1 MKHDEYHRQFAEG
14 IIEQIRQGTAP
25 WQKPWGPGERV
36 LPANVDTGRSY
47 SGGNSLHLA
56 AVQQERGYGDVRWGT
71 YRQIQARGGQVRKG
85 ERGTRILS
93 FQDHRKIAVNDERGR
108 PVRDNEGKRVYRHE
122 RLPTPVVRQYTVF
135 NAEQADGLPARPTPT
150 AEPLWKVHQ
159 QAERVLEDG
168 GVPVRHVAGDR
179 AFYNLN
185 NDEIVLPER
194 GQFPSANHYY
204 QTALHELGHSTGHP
218 ERMNRATLTQ
228 GIADGFGSPAYAKE
242 ELRAEISAMM
252 TGERVGVGHDPSRG
266 AAYVEGWVAA
276 LEEDPREIRRA
287 AADAQKISDFVLA
300 RSRERE
306 PEREPR
312 WPPPALPTRSTPQG
326 RSSRCRSRPGAPAP
340 AAEAKDGALGDV
352 RPHDRTGPASRRAA
366 KPRYLP
372 HAGRPSPRIRREP
385 GPRVHLLQRT
395 VPWGARRH
403 RHLRRRL
410 VRDLAEAHFGGHP
423 YTTRRAVNAWTREGL
438 AKESTAKGPKGRP
451 FKVLTLTRKGA
462 AAIRDLDAGQ
472 GLDPG
477 QHIRSAARLLQHAQ
491 LAHDTA
497 IYRACGRERQ
507 RLLERGAAIRRVR
520 LDGELKSAVARRS
533 ESARARD
540 GRRAADAER
549 HRAAGELGLPIDAQ
563 GRVLYPDAQI
573 EYTDAEGRSGR
584 VNVEVASGH
593 YRQGSVRAKAAA
605 GFRMHANGPAGA
617 RVLRALGCEDHGS
630 SLRGPAERDPAAI
643 EL

>member
-1 MKHDEYHRQFAEG
+1 MFDRTIGSDPRPA
-14 IIEQIRQGTAP
+14 AP
-25 WQKPWGPGERV
+25 QSR
-36 LPANVDTGRSY
+36 A
-47 SGGNSLHLA
+47 
-56 AVQQERGYGDVRWGT
+56 T
-71 YRQIQARGGQVRKG
+71 YRMRDGHRREHDASRDRGSTSFR
-85 ERGTRILS
+85 ERC
-93 FQDHRKIAVNDERGR
+93 
-108 PVRDNEGKRVYRHE
+108 
-122 RLPTPVVRQYTVF
+122 
-135 NAEQADGLPARPTPT
+135 
-150 AEPLWKVHQ
+150 
-159 QAERVLEDG
+159 
-168 GVPVRHVAGDR
+168 
-179 AFYNLN
+179 
-185 NDEIVLPER
+185 
-194 GQFPSANHYY
+194 
-204 QTALHELGHSTGHP
+204 
-218 ERMNRATLTQ
+218 
-228 GIADGFGSPAYAKE
+228 
-242 ELRAEISAMM
+242 
-252 TGERVGVGHDPSRG
+252 RG
-266 AAYVEGWVAA
+266 A
-276 LEEDPREIRRA
+276 L
-287 AADAQKISDFVLA
+287 ADI
-300 RSRERE
+300 
-306 PEREPR
+306 
-312 WPPPALPTRSTPQG
+312 G
-326 RSSRCRSRPGAPAP
+326 IYGA
-340 AAEAKDGALGDV
+340 V
-352 RPHDRTGPASRRAA
+352 S
-366 KPRYLP
+366 
-372 HAGRPSPRIRREP
+372 
-385 GPRVHLLQRT
+385 
-395 VPWGARRH
+395 
-403 RHLRRRL
+403 

-507 RLLERGAAIRRVR
+507 RLLEQGAAIRCVR

-533 ESARARD
+533 ESARAKD

-630 SLRGPAERDPAAI
+630 SIRGPAERDPAAI

>member
-1 MKHDEYHRQFAEG
+1 MFDRTIGSDPRPA
-14 IIEQIRQGTAP
+14 AP
-25 WQKPWGPGERV
+25 QSR
-36 LPANVDTGRSY
+36 A
-47 SGGNSLHLA
+47 
-56 AVQQERGYGDVRWGT
+56 T
-71 YRQIQARGGQVRKG
+71 YRMRDGHRREHDASRDRGSTSFR
-85 ERGTRILS
+85 ERC
-93 FQDHRKIAVNDERGR
+93 
-108 PVRDNEGKRVYRHE
+108 
-122 RLPTPVVRQYTVF
+122 
-135 NAEQADGLPARPTPT
+135 
-150 AEPLWKVHQ
+150 
-159 QAERVLEDG
+159 
-168 GVPVRHVAGDR
+168 
-179 AFYNLN
+179 
-185 NDEIVLPER
+185 
-194 GQFPSANHYY
+194 
-204 QTALHELGHSTGHP
+204 
-218 ERMNRATLTQ
+218 
-228 GIADGFGSPAYAKE
+228 
-242 ELRAEISAMM
+242 
-252 TGERVGVGHDPSRG
+252 RG
-266 AAYVEGWVAA
+266 A
-276 LEEDPREIRRA
+276 L
-287 AADAQKISDFVLA
+287 ADVGIY
-300 RSRERE
+300 
-306 PEREPR
+306 
-312 WPPPALPTRSTPQG
+312 
-326 RSSRCRSRPGAPAP
+326 RCVSF
-340 AAEAKDGALGDV
+340 
-352 RPHDRTGPASRRAA
+352 
-366 KPRYLP
+366 
-372 HAGRPSPRIRREP
+372 
-385 GPRVHLLQRT
+385 
-395 VPWGARRH
+395 
-403 RHLRRRL
+403 
-410 VRDLAEAHFGGHP
+410 RDLAETHFGGHP

-549 HRAAGELGLPIDAQ
+549 HRVAGELGLPIDEQ

-573 EYTDAEGRSGR
+573 EYTDADGRSGR

>member
-1 MKHDEYHRQFAEG
+1 MFDRTIGLDPRPA
-14 IIEQIRQGTAP
+14 AP
-25 WQKPWGPGERV
+25 Q
-36 LPANVDTGRSY
+36 S
-47 SGGNSLHLA
+47 
-56 AVQQERGYGDVRWGT
+56 
-71 YRQIQARGGQVRKG
+71 
-85 ERGTRILS
+85 
-93 FQDHRKIAVNDERGR
+93 
-108 PVRDNEGKRVYRHE
+108 
-122 RLPTPVVRQYTVF
+122 
-135 NAEQADGLPARPTPT
+135 
-150 AEPLWKVHQ
+150 
-159 QAERVLEDG
+159 
-168 GVPVRHVAGDR
+168 
-179 AFYNLN
+179 
-185 NDEIVLPER
+185 
-194 GQFPSANHYY
+194 
-204 QTALHELGHSTGHP
+204 
-218 ERMNRATLTQ
+218 RATYSMR
-228 GIADGFGSPAYAKE
+228 DGHRREHDASRDRGS
-242 ELRAEISAMM
+242 ISFR
-252 TGERVGVGHDPSRG
+252 ERCRG
-266 AAYVEGWVAA
+266 A
-276 LEEDPREIRRA
+276 L
-287 AADAQKISDFVLA
+287 ADI
-300 RSRERE
+300 
-306 PEREPR
+306 
-312 WPPPALPTRSTPQG
+312 G
-326 RSSRCRSRPGAPAP
+326 IYGA
-340 AAEAKDGALGDV
+340 V
-352 RPHDRTGPASRRAA
+352 S
-366 KPRYLP
+366 
-372 HAGRPSPRIRREP
+372 
-385 GPRVHLLQRT
+385 
-395 VPWGARRH
+395 
-403 RHLRRRL
+403 

-423 YTTRRAVNAWTREGL
+423 YTTRRAVNAWIREGL
-438 AKESTAKGPKGRP
+438 AQETRATGPNGNP

>member
-1 MKHDEYHRQFAEG
+1 MFDRTIGSDPRPAAPQSRAIYRMRDGHRREHDASRDRGSTSF
-14 IIEQIRQGTAP
+14 R
-25 WQKPWGPGERV
+25 ERC
-36 LPANVDTGRSY
+36 
-47 SGGNSLHLA
+47 
-56 AVQQERGYGDVRWGT
+56 
-71 YRQIQARGGQVRKG
+71 
-85 ERGTRILS
+85 
-93 FQDHRKIAVNDERGR
+93 
-108 PVRDNEGKRVYRHE
+108 
-122 RLPTPVVRQYTVF
+122 
-135 NAEQADGLPARPTPT
+135 
-150 AEPLWKVHQ
+150 
-159 QAERVLEDG
+159 
-168 GVPVRHVAGDR
+168 
-179 AFYNLN
+179 
-185 NDEIVLPER
+185 
-194 GQFPSANHYY
+194 
-204 QTALHELGHSTGHP
+204 
-218 ERMNRATLTQ
+218 
-228 GIADGFGSPAYAKE
+228 
-242 ELRAEISAMM
+242 
-252 TGERVGVGHDPSRG
+252 RG
-266 AAYVEGWVAA
+266 A
-276 LEEDPREIRRA
+276 L
-287 AADAQKISDFVLA
+287 ADI
-300 RSRERE
+300 
-306 PEREPR
+306 
-312 WPPPALPTRSTPQG
+312 G
-326 RSSRCRSRPGAPAP
+326 IYG
-340 AAEAKDGALGDV
+340 
-352 RPHDRTGPASRRAA
+352 
-366 KPRYLP
+366 
-372 HAGRPSPRIRREP
+372 
-385 GPRVHLLQRT
+385 T
-395 VPWGARRH
+395 VS
-403 RHLRRRL
+403 

-549 HRAAGELGLPIDAQ
+549 HRAAGELGLPIDEQ

>member
-1 MKHDEYHRQFAEG
+1 MFDRTIEPDPRPAAPQSRAIYRMRDGHRREHDASRDRGSTSF
-14 IIEQIRQGTAP
+14 R
-25 WQKPWGPGERV
+25 ERC
-36 LPANVDTGRSY
+36 
-47 SGGNSLHLA
+47 
-56 AVQQERGYGDVRWGT
+56 
-71 YRQIQARGGQVRKG
+71 
-85 ERGTRILS
+85 
-93 FQDHRKIAVNDERGR
+93 
-108 PVRDNEGKRVYRHE
+108 
-122 RLPTPVVRQYTVF
+122 
-135 NAEQADGLPARPTPT
+135 
-150 AEPLWKVHQ
+150 
-159 QAERVLEDG
+159 
-168 GVPVRHVAGDR
+168 
-179 AFYNLN
+179 
-185 NDEIVLPER
+185 
-194 GQFPSANHYY
+194 
-204 QTALHELGHSTGHP
+204 
-218 ERMNRATLTQ
+218 
-228 GIADGFGSPAYAKE
+228 
-242 ELRAEISAMM
+242 
-252 TGERVGVGHDPSRG
+252 RG
-266 AAYVEGWVAA
+266 A
-276 LEEDPREIRRA
+276 L
-287 AADAQKISDFVLA
+287 ADI
-300 RSRERE
+300 
-306 PEREPR
+306 
-312 WPPPALPTRSTPQG
+312 G
-326 RSSRCRSRPGAPAP
+326 IYGA
-340 AAEAKDGALGDV
+340 V
-352 RPHDRTGPASRRAA
+352 S
-366 KPRYLP
+366 Y
-372 HAGRPSPRIRREP
+372 
-385 GPRVHLLQRT
+385 
-395 VPWGARRH
+395 
-403 RHLRRRL
+403 
-410 VRDLAEAHFGGHP
+410 RDLAEAHFGGHP

-462 AAIRDLDAGQ
+462 AAIRDLDAGH

-520 LDGELKSAVARRS
+520 LDGELKSAVARKS

-605 GFRMHANGPAGA
+605 GFRLHANGPAGA

>member
-1 MKHDEYHRQFAEG
+1 MFDRTIEPDPRPAAPQSRASYRMRDGHRREHAASRDRGSTSF
-14 IIEQIRQGTAP
+14 R
-25 WQKPWGPGERV
+25 ERC
-36 LPANVDTGRSY
+36 
-47 SGGNSLHLA
+47 
-56 AVQQERGYGDVRWGT
+56 
-71 YRQIQARGGQVRKG
+71 
-85 ERGTRILS
+85 
-93 FQDHRKIAVNDERGR
+93 
-108 PVRDNEGKRVYRHE
+108 
-122 RLPTPVVRQYTVF
+122 
-135 NAEQADGLPARPTPT
+135 
-150 AEPLWKVHQ
+150 
-159 QAERVLEDG
+159 
-168 GVPVRHVAGDR
+168 
-179 AFYNLN
+179 
-185 NDEIVLPER
+185 
-194 GQFPSANHYY
+194 
-204 QTALHELGHSTGHP
+204 
-218 ERMNRATLTQ
+218 
-228 GIADGFGSPAYAKE
+228 
-242 ELRAEISAMM
+242 
-252 TGERVGVGHDPSRG
+252 RG
-266 AAYVEGWVAA
+266 A
-276 LEEDPREIRRA
+276 L
-287 AADAQKISDFVLA
+287 ADI
-300 RSRERE
+300 
-306 PEREPR
+306 
-312 WPPPALPTRSTPQG
+312 G
-326 RSSRCRSRPGAPAP
+326 IYGA
-340 AAEAKDGALGDV
+340 V
-352 RPHDRTGPASRRAA
+352 S
-366 KPRYLP
+366 Y
-372 HAGRPSPRIRREP
+372 
-385 GPRVHLLQRT
+385 
-395 VPWGARRH
+395 
-403 RHLRRRL
+403 
-410 VRDLAEAHFGGHP
+410 RDLAEAHFGGHP

-520 LDGELKSAVARRS
+520 LDNELKSAVARKS

-584 VNVEVASGH
+584 VNIEVASGH

>member
-1 MKHDEYHRQFAEG
+1 MFDRT
-14 IIEQIRQGTAP
+14 IEPDPRPAAP
-25 WQKPWGPGERV
+25 QSR
-36 LPANVDTGRSY
+36 A
-47 SGGNSLHLA
+47 
-56 AVQQERGYGDVRWGT
+56 T
-71 YRQIQARGGQVRKG
+71 YRMRDGHRREHDASRDRGSTSFR
-85 ERGTRILS
+85 ERC
-93 FQDHRKIAVNDERGR
+93 
-108 PVRDNEGKRVYRHE
+108 
-122 RLPTPVVRQYTVF
+122 
-135 NAEQADGLPARPTPT
+135 
-150 AEPLWKVHQ
+150 
-159 QAERVLEDG
+159 
-168 GVPVRHVAGDR
+168 
-179 AFYNLN
+179 
-185 NDEIVLPER
+185 
-194 GQFPSANHYY
+194 
-204 QTALHELGHSTGHP
+204 
-218 ERMNRATLTQ
+218 
-228 GIADGFGSPAYAKE
+228 
-242 ELRAEISAMM
+242 
-252 TGERVGVGHDPSRG
+252 RG
-266 AAYVEGWVAA
+266 A
-276 LEEDPREIRRA
+276 L
-287 AADAQKISDFVLA
+287 ADI
-300 RSRERE
+300 
-306 PEREPR
+306 
-312 WPPPALPTRSTPQG
+312 G
-326 RSSRCRSRPGAPAP
+326 IYGA
-340 AAEAKDGALGDV
+340 V
-352 RPHDRTGPASRRAA
+352 S
-366 KPRYLP
+366 Y
-372 HAGRPSPRIRREP
+372 
-385 GPRVHLLQRT
+385 
-395 VPWGARRH
+395 
-403 RHLRRRL
+403 
-410 VRDLAEAHFGGHP
+410 RDLAEAHFGGHP

-462 AAIRDLDAGQ
+462 AAIRDLDAGH

-549 HRAAGELGLPIDAQ
+549 HRVAQELGLPIDEQ

-573 EYTDAEGRSGR
+573 EYTDADGRSGR

>member
-1 MKHDEYHRQFAEG
+1 MFDRT
-14 IIEQIRQGTAP
+14 IESDPRPAAP
-25 WQKPWGPGERV
+25 QSR
-36 LPANVDTGRSY
+36 A
-47 SGGNSLHLA
+47 
-56 AVQQERGYGDVRWGT
+56 T
-71 YRQIQARGGQVRKG
+71 YRMRDGHRREHDASRDRGSTSFR
-85 ERGTRILS
+85 ERC
-93 FQDHRKIAVNDERGR
+93 
-108 PVRDNEGKRVYRHE
+108 
-122 RLPTPVVRQYTVF
+122 
-135 NAEQADGLPARPTPT
+135 
-150 AEPLWKVHQ
+150 
-159 QAERVLEDG
+159 
-168 GVPVRHVAGDR
+168 
-179 AFYNLN
+179 
-185 NDEIVLPER
+185 
-194 GQFPSANHYY
+194 
-204 QTALHELGHSTGHP
+204 
-218 ERMNRATLTQ
+218 
-228 GIADGFGSPAYAKE
+228 
-242 ELRAEISAMM
+242 
-252 TGERVGVGHDPSRG
+252 RG
-266 AAYVEGWVAA
+266 A
-276 LEEDPREIRRA
+276 L
-287 AADAQKISDFVLA
+287 ADI
-300 RSRERE
+300 
-306 PEREPR
+306 
-312 WPPPALPTRSTPQG
+312 G
-326 RSSRCRSRPGAPAP
+326 IYGA
-340 AAEAKDGALGDV
+340 V
-352 RPHDRTGPASRRAA
+352 S
-366 KPRYLP
+366 
-372 HAGRPSPRIRREP
+372 
-385 GPRVHLLQRT
+385 
-395 VPWGARRH
+395 
-403 RHLRRRL
+403 

-520 LDGELKSAVARRS
+520 LDGELKSAVARKS

-549 HRAAGELGLPIDAQ
+549 HRVAGELGLPIDEQ

-584 VNVEVASGH
+584 VNIEVASGH

>member
-1 MKHDEYHRQFAEG
+1 MFDRTIEPDPRPAAPQSRASYRMRDGHRREHDASRDRGSISF
-14 IIEQIRQGTAP
+14 R
-25 WQKPWGPGERV
+25 ERC
-36 LPANVDTGRSY
+36 
-47 SGGNSLHLA
+47 
-56 AVQQERGYGDVRWGT
+56 
-71 YRQIQARGGQVRKG
+71 
-85 ERGTRILS
+85 
-93 FQDHRKIAVNDERGR
+93 
-108 PVRDNEGKRVYRHE
+108 
-122 RLPTPVVRQYTVF
+122 
-135 NAEQADGLPARPTPT
+135 
-150 AEPLWKVHQ
+150 
-159 QAERVLEDG
+159 
-168 GVPVRHVAGDR
+168 
-179 AFYNLN
+179 
-185 NDEIVLPER
+185 
-194 GQFPSANHYY
+194 
-204 QTALHELGHSTGHP
+204 
-218 ERMNRATLTQ
+218 
-228 GIADGFGSPAYAKE
+228 
-242 ELRAEISAMM
+242 
-252 TGERVGVGHDPSRG
+252 RG
-266 AAYVEGWVAA
+266 A
-276 LEEDPREIRRA
+276 L
-287 AADAQKISDFVLA
+287 ADI
-300 RSRERE
+300 
-306 PEREPR
+306 
-312 WPPPALPTRSTPQG
+312 G
-326 RSSRCRSRPGAPAP
+326 IYGA
-340 AAEAKDGALGDV
+340 V
-352 RPHDRTGPASRRAA
+352 S
-366 KPRYLP
+366 Y
-372 HAGRPSPRIRREP
+372 
-385 GPRVHLLQRT
+385 
-395 VPWGARRH
+395 
-403 RHLRRRL
+403 
-410 VRDLAEAHFGGHP
+410 RDLAEAHFGGHP

-438 AKESTAKGPKGRP
+438 AKESTAKGPKGRS

-520 LDGELKSAVARRS
+520 LDGELKSAVARKS

-584 VNVEVASGH
+584 VNIEVASGH

>member
-1 MKHDEYHRQFAEG
+1 MFDRTIGSDPRPAAPQSRAIYRMRDGHRREYDASRDRGSTSF
-14 IIEQIRQGTAP
+14 R
-25 WQKPWGPGERV
+25 ERC
-36 LPANVDTGRSY
+36 
-47 SGGNSLHLA
+47 
-56 AVQQERGYGDVRWGT
+56 
-71 YRQIQARGGQVRKG
+71 
-85 ERGTRILS
+85 
-93 FQDHRKIAVNDERGR
+93 
-108 PVRDNEGKRVYRHE
+108 
-122 RLPTPVVRQYTVF
+122 
-135 NAEQADGLPARPTPT
+135 
-150 AEPLWKVHQ
+150 
-159 QAERVLEDG
+159 
-168 GVPVRHVAGDR
+168 
-179 AFYNLN
+179 
-185 NDEIVLPER
+185 
-194 GQFPSANHYY
+194 
-204 QTALHELGHSTGHP
+204 
-218 ERMNRATLTQ
+218 
-228 GIADGFGSPAYAKE
+228 
-242 ELRAEISAMM
+242 
-252 TGERVGVGHDPSRG
+252 RG
-266 AAYVEGWVAA
+266 A
-276 LEEDPREIRRA
+276 L
-287 AADAQKISDFVLA
+287 ADIGVY
-300 RSRERE
+300 
-306 PEREPR
+306 
-312 WPPPALPTRSTPQG
+312 G
-326 RSSRCRSRPGAPAP
+326 
-340 AAEAKDGALGDV
+340 
-352 RPHDRTGPASRRAA
+352 
-366 KPRYLP
+366 
-372 HAGRPSPRIRREP
+372 
-385 GPRVHLLQRT
+385 T
-395 VPWGARRH
+395 VS
-403 RHLRRRL
+403 

-533 ESARARD
+533 ESARVRD

-549 HRAAGELGLPIDAQ
+549 HRVAGELGLPIDEQ

-573 EYTDAEGRSGR
+573 EYTDADGRSGR
-584 VNVEVASGH
+584 VNIEVASGH

>member
-1 MKHDEYHRQFAEG
+1 MFDRT
-14 IIEQIRQGTAP
+14 IEPDPRPAAP
-25 WQKPWGPGERV
+25 QSR
-36 LPANVDTGRSY
+36 A
-47 SGGNSLHLA
+47 
-56 AVQQERGYGDVRWGT
+56 T
-71 YRQIQARGGQVRKG
+71 YRMRDGHRREYDASRDRGSTSFR
-85 ERGTRILS
+85 ERC
-93 FQDHRKIAVNDERGR
+93 
-108 PVRDNEGKRVYRHE
+108 
-122 RLPTPVVRQYTVF
+122 
-135 NAEQADGLPARPTPT
+135 
-150 AEPLWKVHQ
+150 
-159 QAERVLEDG
+159 
-168 GVPVRHVAGDR
+168 
-179 AFYNLN
+179 
-185 NDEIVLPER
+185 
-194 GQFPSANHYY
+194 
-204 QTALHELGHSTGHP
+204 
-218 ERMNRATLTQ
+218 
-228 GIADGFGSPAYAKE
+228 
-242 ELRAEISAMM
+242 
-252 TGERVGVGHDPSRG
+252 RG
-266 AAYVEGWVAA
+266 A
-276 LEEDPREIRRA
+276 L
-287 AADAQKISDFVLA
+287 ADI
-300 RSRERE
+300 
-306 PEREPR
+306 
-312 WPPPALPTRSTPQG
+312 G
-326 RSSRCRSRPGAPAP
+326 IYGA
-340 AAEAKDGALGDV
+340 V
-352 RPHDRTGPASRRAA
+352 S
-366 KPRYLP
+366 Y
-372 HAGRPSPRIRREP
+372 
-385 GPRVHLLQRT
+385 
-395 VPWGARRH
+395 
-403 RHLRRRL
+403 
-410 VRDLAEAHFGGHP
+410 RDLAEAHFGGHP

-520 LDGELKSAVARRS
+520 LDGELKSAVARKS

-584 VNVEVASGH
+584 VNIEVASGH

>member
-1 MKHDEYHRQFAEG
+1 MFDRTIGSDPRPA
-14 IIEQIRQGTAP
+14 AP
-25 WQKPWGPGERV
+25 QSR
-36 LPANVDTGRSY
+36 A
-47 SGGNSLHLA
+47 
-56 AVQQERGYGDVRWGT
+56 T
-71 YRQIQARGGQVRKG
+71 YRMRDGHRREHDASRDRGSTSFR
-85 ERGTRILS
+85 ERC
-93 FQDHRKIAVNDERGR
+93 
-108 PVRDNEGKRVYRHE
+108 
-122 RLPTPVVRQYTVF
+122 
-135 NAEQADGLPARPTPT
+135 
-150 AEPLWKVHQ
+150 
-159 QAERVLEDG
+159 
-168 GVPVRHVAGDR
+168 
-179 AFYNLN
+179 
-185 NDEIVLPER
+185 
-194 GQFPSANHYY
+194 
-204 QTALHELGHSTGHP
+204 
-218 ERMNRATLTQ
+218 
-228 GIADGFGSPAYAKE
+228 
-242 ELRAEISAMM
+242 
-252 TGERVGVGHDPSRG
+252 RG
-266 AAYVEGWVAA
+266 A
-276 LEEDPREIRRA
+276 L
-287 AADAQKISDFVLA
+287 ADI
-300 RSRERE
+300 
-306 PEREPR
+306 
-312 WPPPALPTRSTPQG
+312 G
-326 RSSRCRSRPGAPAP
+326 IYGA
-340 AAEAKDGALGDV
+340 V
-352 RPHDRTGPASRRAA
+352 S
-366 KPRYLP
+366 Y
-372 HAGRPSPRIRREP
+372 
-385 GPRVHLLQRT
+385 
-395 VPWGARRH
+395 
-403 RHLRRRL
+403 
-410 VRDLAEAHFGGHP
+410 RDLAEAHFGGHP

-438 AKESTAKGPKGRP
+438 AKESTAKGPKGRS

-520 LDGELKSAVARRS
+520 LDGELKSAVARKS

-584 VNVEVASGH
+584 VNIEVASGH